1 MIFLR
6 FTTEVDLSG
15 EPFFKYPFPSASVR
29 LGVPGSISAVPA
41 DLHGFVM
48 GGPQV
53 MDGFYPLVNIQKA
66 IENGNL

>member
-41 DLHGFVM
+41 DLHGFHSH
-48 GGPQV
+48 GWSPSYGWFIPS
-53 MDGFYPLVNIQKA
+53 GKLT
-66 IENGNL
+66 